1 MTLTAERVEMHF
13 GGVRALDGVDL
24 TVNRGEVV
32 GLIGPNGSGKTTML
46 NVLTHYLRPSAGRV
60 TLDGRDITS
69 GTVQEMA
76 GHGVGRTYQTPRLF
90 SSMTVLQNVAVAV
103 EFLRRKPSFWRGL
116 SGLDRL
122 RSGTVIKEAEELLRV
137 VGAADLSDRVAG
149 DLPPAQAR
157 RAEIARALAS
167 AQTIFMLDEPGAGM
181 TQQETNE
188 LSKLLKL
195 VAAERNVGVLV
206 VEHNVPFVRSACER
220 LYVLNE
226 GRLLA
231 EGPTEEVLNRPEVVR
246 AYLGQTD

>member
-1 MTLTAERVEMHF
+1 VLTAERIEMHF
-13 GGVRALDGVDL
+13 GGVRALNGVDL

-46 NVLTHYLRPSAGRV
+46 NVLTHYLRPTAGKV
-60 TLDGRDITS
+60 TLDGRDITR
-69 GTVQEMA
+69 GKVQDMA

-90 SSMTVLQNVAVAV
+90 ESMTVLQNVAVAV
-103 EFLRRKPSFWRGL
+103 EFLRRQPSFWHGL
-116 SGLDRL
+116 TGFDRL
-122 RSGTVIKEAEELLRV
+122 RSGAVMTEAEELLKV

-167 AQTIFMLDEPGAGM
+167 AEMIFMLDEPGAGM
-181 TQQETNE
+181 TQQETVE
-188 LSKLLKL
+188 LSNLLTKLST
-195 VAAERNVGVLV
+195 ERNLGVLV
-206 VEHNVPFVRSACER
+206 VEHNVPFVRSVCER

-226 GRLLA
+226 GQLLA
-231 EGPTEEVLNRPEVVR
+231 EGPTEEVLNRPEVVK